1 MAQRC
6 SLASWWAGPYR
17 GAGLADE
24 LAHQVTL
31 LTPLLFSQPWVQ
43 ACEFP
48 YFPPGLDFAGGG
60 GVDGTTGSA
69 PCPSFLQTSRAPPL
83 RSPLSF
89 SLCCS
94 HGPPPPPPQP
104 AKWLGRFPNVA
115 GQEPSPFLSRTCS
128 LLWMPQGVEPGS
140 GPAAAHVLAG

>member
-31 LTPLLFSQPWVQ
+31 LTPLLFSQPRVQ

-60 GVDGTTGSA
+60 GVDGTTG
-69 PCPSFLQTSRAPPL
+69 PPHCPSLSPPDLTRPSFAVAPVV
-83 RSPLSF
+83 
-89 SLCCS
+89 
-94 HGPPPPPPQP
+94 Q
-104 AKWLGRFPNVA
+104 
-115 GQEPSPFLSRTCS
+115 S
-128 LLWMPQGVEPGS
+128 LLFSRPAPS
-140 GPAAAHVLAG
+140 SPAAR